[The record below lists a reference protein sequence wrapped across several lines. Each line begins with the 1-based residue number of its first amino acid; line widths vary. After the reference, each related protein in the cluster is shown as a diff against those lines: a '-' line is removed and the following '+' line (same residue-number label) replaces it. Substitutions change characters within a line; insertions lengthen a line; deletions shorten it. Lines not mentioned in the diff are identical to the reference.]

1 MSEDLTPS
9 VGAIDIYRGRRAVLA
24 TRHGK
29 EQAVAPA
36 FLDALGLDVIVPEGL
51 DTDSLG
57 TFTGEV
63 ARTGSMRET
72 ALRKARMGMSA
83 AGLPL
88 AIASEGSFGPH
99 PVIPFL
105 PAGHEVLVFI
115 DAERGFEIFEEQLTE
130 QTNYA
135 ALDVTPGVD
144 IEAFLLQAGFPQHAL
159 VVRTG
164 ETVTKGV
171 TSRDDLERL
180 LAGESPVHLA
190 TDMRAHM
197 NPTRMAAIMQL
208 AGRLARRVAAAC
220 PSCGAPGFGTLRAVR
235 GLPCEDCG
243 APTQLV
249 DHVVDGCALC
259 LHELSRPRPD
269 GRLTATPAEC
279 PECNP

>member
-1 MSEDLTPS
+1 MVPR
-9 VGAIDIYRGRRAVLA
+9 VGALDIYRGRRAVLA
-24 TRHGK
+24 TQHGK
-29 EQAVAPA
+29 EQAIAPA
-36 FLDALGLDVIVPEGL
+36 LRSVLGLEIIVPADL

-63 ARTGSMRET
+63 VRSGSMRET
-72 ALRKARMGMSA
+72 ALRKARLGMDA

-99 PVIPFL
+99 PIIPFL
-105 PAGHEVLVFI
+105 PGGREVLVFV
-115 DAERGFEIFEEQLTE
+115 DGERGLEIFEEDLSE

-135 ALDVTPGVD
+135 MIDVMPGAD
-144 IEAFLLQAGFPQHAL
+144 IEAFLLQADFPRHAL
-159 VVRTG
+159 VVRNG

-171 TSRDDLERL
+171 TSRDQLMRL
-180 LAGESPVHLA
+180 LAGDSPVHLA

-197 NPTRMAAIMQL
+197 NPTRMAAIAHL
-208 AGRLARRVAAAC
+208 AGRLARRIGAAC
-220 PSCGAPGFGTLRAVR
+220 PSCMAPGFGTIRAAR

-249 DHVVDGCALC
+249 DHLVEGCALC
-259 LHELSRPRPD
+259 LHEQLRPRPD
-269 GRLTATPAEC
+269 GRLAATPAEC